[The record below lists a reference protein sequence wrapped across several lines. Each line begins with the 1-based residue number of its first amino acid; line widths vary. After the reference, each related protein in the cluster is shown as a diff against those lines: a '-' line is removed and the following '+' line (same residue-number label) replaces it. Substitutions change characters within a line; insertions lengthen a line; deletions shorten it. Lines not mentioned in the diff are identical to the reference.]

1 MYCAAQGI
9 WPILYNNCQW
19 SISFKNCGS
28 LCCVPEI
35 YIILYTACTSIR
47 KIKKKREH
55 RKWGLGALHAEKPS
69 ATWGLVPPGSWEPGR
84 LPCSFLPEIL
94 WGFPLPVTQ
103 GQAQRAE
110 LLVCLWPLLSS
121 RHRVWPWPPAW
132 SVAQQMVPIGAQ
144 LARGRLW
151 GSRNGLV
158 GRGLLRVP
166 GAPQDRPK
174 EVTATQELLTLA
186 LEGWRDSV
194 PLLRTPPDQDEW
206 RRQPTYGCLSVCGL
220 QEAAL
225 SIFQQSIRIKL
236 EGKGRSGKAE

>member
-69 ATWGLVPPGSWEPGR
+69 ATWRLVPPGSGEPGR
-84 LPCSFLPEIL
+84 LPCSFLGEIL
-94 WGFPLPVTQ
+94 WGFPLP
-103 GQAQRAE
+103 GDPRAGPE
-110 LLVCLWPLLSS
+110 SGAPGLPVAPAPA
-121 RHRVWPWPPAW
+121 RRRVWPWPPAW
-132 SVAQQMVPIGAQ
+132 SVAQQMVPEPSWHVGGSEGAET
-144 LARGRLW
+144 AWRG
-151 GSRNGLV
+151 GACS
-158 GRGLLRVP
+158 RVP
-166 GAPQDRPK
+166 GAPQDRAK

-194 PLLRTPPDQDEW
+194 PLLRTPRTRMSDEGSP
-206 RRQPTYGCLSVCGL
+206 PTV
-220 QEAAL
+220 A
-225 SIFQQSIRIKL
+225 
-236 EGKGRSGKAE
+236 